1 MELVYIPEH
10 RRREEFYL
18 PYLIESLKSGL
29 GKAVKVG
36 CFFYFYRIIRTN
48 HMNTTK
54 SSPNQLEGVIIK
66 TNLKQEVYRKTISSF
81 ALLKEVLKEIAED
94 YREQLKDKVDENVLP
109 TFQEK
114 GLFEAEFRIGGDI
127 LIFSMHSNVFVF
139 NREHPI
145 WKLDYIKSNPLNAYC
160 GVFNI
165 YNFLADSFKY
175 NRYED
180 LGYLVARIFVNREN
194 HFFVEGKR
202 QSSELVKDFGS
213 DELTK
218 EYLKD
223 IIETT
228 IQYAIDFDLLVPPY
242 EQVKIAN
249 VQQMQAEINHSRIQ
263 TGKRLGFKFST
274 DDI

>member
-1 MELVYIPEH
+1 MDAPKKNNSQLD
-10 RRREEFYL
+10 
-18 PYLIESLKSGL
+18 G
-29 GKAVKVG
+29 
-36 CFFYFYRIIRTN
+36 II
-48 HMNTTK
+48 
-54 SSPNQLEGVIIK
+54 LK
-66 TNLKQEVYRKTISSF
+66 TNLKQEVYRKANSSF
-81 ALLKEVLKEIAED
+81 ALLKEVLKDLSEE
-94 YREQLKDKVDENVLP
+94 YSEKLKGKVDENVLP
-109 TFQEK
+109 VYQEK
-114 GLFEAEFRIGGDI
+114 GLFEAEFRLGGD
-127 LIFSMHSNVFVF
+127 LLVFSMHSNIFVF

-145 WKLDYIKSNPLNAYC
+145 WKLDYIKANPLNAYC
-160 GVFNI
+160 GVFSI

-180 LGYLVARIFVNREN
+180 LGYLVARIFVNHEN

-202 QSSELVKDFGS
+202 QSNELVKDFGS

-242 EQVKIAN
+242 DQVKIAN

-263 TGKRLGFKFST
+263 TGKRLGFKFNS

>member
-1 MELVYIPEH
+1 MDTLN
-10 RRREEFYL
+10 
-18 PYLIESLKSGL
+18 S
-29 GKAVKVG
+29 
-36 CFFYFYRIIRTN
+36 N
-48 HMNTTK
+48 
-54 SSPNQLEGVIIK
+54 PNQLENMISK

-81 ALLKEVLKEIAED
+81 SLLKDVLKELADD
-94 YREQLKDKVDENVLP
+94 YTAKLKDRVDNNVLP
-109 TFQEK
+109 VYQEK
-114 GLFEAEFRIGGDI
+114 GLFEVEFRIGGDL

-145 WKLDYIKSNPLNAYC
+145 WKLDYIKANPLNAYC

-202 QSSELVKDFGS
+202 QSGELVKDFGS

-242 EQVKIAN
+242 DQVKIAT
-249 VQQMQAEINHSRIQ
+249 VEQMHAEINHSRIQ

>member
-1 MELVYIPEH
+1 MDAPKKIDNPLD
-10 RRREEFYL
+10 
-18 PYLIESLKSGL
+18 G
-29 GKAVKVG
+29 
-36 CFFYFYRIIRTN
+36 II
-48 HMNTTK
+48 
-54 SSPNQLEGVIIK
+54 LK

-81 ALLKEVLKEIAED
+81 GMLKEVLKDLAED
-94 YREQLKDKVDENVLP
+94 YSEKLKDKVDENVLP
-109 TFQEK
+109 LYQEK
-114 GLFEAEFRIGGDI
+114 GIFEAEFRIGGD
-127 LIFSMHSNVFVF
+127 LLVFSMHSNVFVF

-145 WKLDYIKSNPLNAYC
+145 WKLDYIKANPLNAYC
-160 GVFNI
+160 GVFSI

-180 LGYLVARIFVNREN
+180 LGYLVARIFVNHES

-202 QSSELVKDFGS
+202 QSSELVKDFGN

-228 IQYAIDFDLLVPPY
+228 IQYAVDFDLLVPPY
-242 EQVKIAN
+242 DQVKIAN